1 MNIKIMAEYTIKLDL
16 SDLFDNL
23 DDTNKQAFLL
33 EKFGGLN
40 INDQKDVLSNML
52 DTLSGSDA
60 TELMKSSFDN
70 LNEQGQNEVMNYVN
84 DVMLEGV

>member
-1 MNIKIMAEYTIKLDL
+1 MKEFKIDIDL

-23 DDTNKQAFLL
+23 DDTSKQAFLL
-33 EKFGGLN
+33 EKFGDLN
-40 INDQKDVLSNML
+40 ARDQKDVLGDML
-52 DTLSGSDA
+52 GTLSGTDA
-60 TELMKSSFDN
+60 AELLKSSFDN

>member
-1 MNIKIMAEYTIKLDL
+1 MAEHTIKLEL

-33 EKFGGLN
+33 EKFGDLN
-40 INDQKDVLSNML
+40 INDQKNVLGDML
-52 DTLSGSDA
+52 DTLSGTDA
-60 TELMKSSFDN
+60 AELLKSSFDN

>member
-1 MNIKIMAEYTIKLDL
+1 MKEFKIDIDL

-23 DDTNKQAFLL
+23 DDTSKQAFLL
-33 EKFGGLN
+33 EKFGDLN
-40 INDQKDVLSNML
+40 ARDQKDVLGDML
-52 DTLSGSDA
+52 GTLSGTDA
-60 TELMKSSFDN
+60 AELLNSSFDN

>member
-1 MNIKIMAEYTIKLDL
+1 MAEYTIKLDL

-23 DDTNKQAFLL
+23 DDTSKQAFLL
-33 EKFGGLN
+33 EKFGNLN
-40 INDQKDVLSNML
+40 IKDQKDVLSDML

-60 TELMKSSFDN
+60 AGLLKSSFDN

>member
-1 MNIKIMAEYTIKLDL
+1 MEGFKVKIDLVDCISQLKDIDKEMFIKEI
-16 SDLFDNL
+16 FDNL
-23 DDTNKQAFLL
+23 GEQN
-33 EKFGGLN
+33 
-40 INDQKDVLSNML
+40 QKDVLSNML